1 MTEQIVLLYVL
12 FMIVVSLMIGGKV
25 LDQKKIK
32 TQLIQ
37 ILHRISWLDSFT
49 LKHISWGGGCK
60 NRSRTLTEQTRTLRL

>member
-1 MTEQIVLLYVL
+1 LYVL

-37 ILHRISWLDSFT
+37 ILHRIS
-49 LKHISWGGGCK
+49 
-60 NRSRTLTEQTRTLRL
+60 